1 MKGKEIAQEVCFI
14 KLRLGPRLRDICG
27 FWSLLEIMLEK
38 EYNSAQIFYVASFD
52 VASQTPP

>member
-1 MKGKEIAQEVCFI
+1 MGAELVGPPTSL
-14 KLRLGPRLRDICG
+14 LRLGPRLRDICG